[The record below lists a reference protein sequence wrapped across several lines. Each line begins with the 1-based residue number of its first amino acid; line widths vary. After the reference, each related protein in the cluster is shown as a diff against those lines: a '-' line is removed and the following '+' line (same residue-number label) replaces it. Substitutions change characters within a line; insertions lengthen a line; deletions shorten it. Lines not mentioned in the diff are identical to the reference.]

1 MNKIDAKHVNF
12 FYGDFQALKDI
23 SMTIEEKSV
32 VAFIGVRLWQ
42 VHLPPSVQPHERPH
56 SRLSSGGEILIDGRN
71 IYDKS
76 VQVDELRKSV
86 GMVFQR
92 PNVPEKHFRECGL
105 WSSGKWG
112 ER

>member
-32 VAFIGVRLWQ
+32 RLWQ

-56 SRLSSGGEILIDGRN
+56 SRLSSGGGDF
-71 IYDKS
+71 D
-76 VQVDELRKSV
+76 
-86 GMVFQR
+86 
-92 PNVPEKHFRECGL
+92 
-105 WSSGKWG
+105 
-112 ER
+112 

>member
-32 VAFIGVRLWQ
+32 VAFMEPVRLWQ

-56 SRLSSGGEILIDGRN
+56 SRLSSGGGDF
-71 IYDKS
+71 D
-76 VQVDELRKSV
+76 
-86 GMVFQR
+86 
-92 PNVPEKHFRECGL
+92 
-105 WSSGKWG
+105 
-112 ER
+112 